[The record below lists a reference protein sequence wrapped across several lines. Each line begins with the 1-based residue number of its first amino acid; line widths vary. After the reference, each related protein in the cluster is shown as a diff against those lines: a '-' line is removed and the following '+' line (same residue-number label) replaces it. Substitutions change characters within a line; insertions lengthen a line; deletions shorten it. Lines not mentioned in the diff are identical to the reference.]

1 MLIIIWSKKI
11 DKYERLS
18 ITKFF
23 YNLMCNRKHKMS
35 PPHDK
40 ILHEKVFEK
49 SLKKRNHFKTNSAV
63 FSVYGFCKVYV
74 IYMFLRNEI

>member
-1 MLIIIWSKKI
+1 MKDYPSQSSSTTLCVSETQDVTTAWQ
-11 DKYERLS
+11 
-18 ITKFF
+18 
-23 YNLMCNRKHKMS
+23 
-35 PPHDK
+35 

-74 IYMFLRNEI
+74 IYRFLRNEIKEQK